1 MSSVN
6 VKVSRFRDA
15 PWFEENTPIIIGGVG
30 GIGSWLSLFLAR
42 QSADLYIFDNDSY
55 EEVNMAGQFCKTEDI
70 GKLKTKAIKDNIF
83 DFTGNQKV
91 TSFQL
96 YEEGSFANEIMFS
109 GFDNMQARK
118 TMFESWINFVGDSA
132 EKREKVTVF
141 IDGRLNAEE
150 AEIYIVTPDKIDE
163 YRKTLFDDSEA
174 SPLNCSYKSTTHC
187 SAIIAGLMVSAYNNV
202 VTNHKLNLDY
212 RVVPFSIKYQLPFL
226 NFEIL

>member
-1 MSSVN
+1 MELN

-15 PWFEENTPIIIGGVG
+15 PWFEEHRSMIIGGVG
-30 GIGSWLSLFLAR
+30 GIGSWLALFLAR

-55 EEVNMAGQFCKTEDI
+55 EEVNMAGQFCKTNDI
-70 GKLKTKAIKDNIF
+70 NKLKTHATKDNIY
-83 DFTGNQKV
+83 DFTANRNVSCFG
-91 TSFQL
+91 L
-96 YEEGSFANEIMFS
+96 YEESSITDYVVFS
-109 GFDNMQARK
+109 AFDNMKARK
-118 TMFESWINFVGDSA
+118 LMFENWANFVGDSA
-132 EKREKVTVF
+132 EKREMCTVF

-150 AEIYIVTPDKIDE
+150 AEIYVVTPDKIDE

-212 RVVPFSIKYQLPFL
+212 RIVPFSIKYQLPFL
-226 NFEIL
+226 NFEIQ